1 MDHSRFLGADHPVEG
16 SRVTLVGA
24 PFDGTSSFRP
34 GSRFGP
40 AGVRLWSE
48 VLETF
53 SPSFRQDLG
62 DLKFADDGDAD
73 VFAIPEWGTVSAA
86 IREKVRKVLSL
97 GSRTILI
104 GGEHLVTLPAVEETL
119 RVYPDLTILQ
129 MDAHLDLRDEYN
141 GARFSH
147 ATVMRRVFD
156 LVGKGRLFQFG
167 VRSGDR
173 EEWELAKWENTIA
186 RDIPAL
192 ARTLAGK
199 PVYLTVDLDVL
210 DPSIMPETGTP
221 EPGGITFRELESA
234 ILSLRGL
241 EIVAAD
247 VVEFCPGPG
256 GGGPSGAV
264 AAKVIRELAFLV
276 GRRKEDPV

>member
-1 MDHSRFLGADHPVEG
+1 MDHSRFLAADHPVEG

-40 AGVRLWSE
+40 AGARLWSE

-53 SPSFRQDLG
+53 SPSFRQDLR
-62 DLKFADDGDAD
+62 DRKVADDGDAD
-73 VFAIPEWGTVSAA
+73 VFAVPEWGTVSTA
-86 IREKVRKVLSL
+86 IREKVRKALSM

-119 RVYPDLTILQ
+119 RIYPGLTVLQ

-141 GARFSH
+141 GTRFSH

-173 EEWELAKWENTIA
+173 EEWELAERENTVVKDIA
-186 RDIPAL
+186 SL
-192 ARTLAGK
+192 VETLAGK
-199 PVYLTVDLDVL
+199 PVYLTVDLDVF
-210 DPSIMPETGTP
+210 DPSAMPETGTP
-221 EPGGITFRELESA
+221 EPGGITFRELERA
-234 ILSLRGL
+234 ILSLRSL

-276 GRRKEDPV
+276 GEGD